1 MALATDSSPGEIQ
14 LAGDLAGSTD
24 ATSPELT
31 LTSVTPGL
39 YTFSDLTIDS
49 KGRVTAATTA
59 DSGTILALIPDATT
73 STKGIVQI
81 GDGISVS
88 VDGLITADMAYINAN
103 AIIPTAS
110 LTTKGLVQIGD
121 GISVDTGLITADLA
135 YIDTN
140 MSDATLTSKGQVQ
153 IGNGISVAT
162 GVISADIAYIDAN
175 MSHPV
180 ATNTTFGIVKPVD
193 VNDITIVAGEIGF
206 GPDVALLNTAN
217 TWIKSQVV
225 NLVDL
230 GSVSSNVAID
240 SSLGNVLKMTMIDDI
255 MLDNPSNL
263 VGGQTLVLTITQSG
277 QGHAVIFG
285 TMYKFKNGNLPTIP
299 QTPNKIMVLSAIFD
313 GTKLLCNFGGE
324 F

>member
-39 YTFSDLTIDS
+39 YTISDLTIDS
-49 KGRVTAATTA
+49 KGRVTAATSA
-59 DSGTILALIPDATT
+59 DEATILALVPDATPT
-73 STKGIVQI
+73 SKGIVQI
-81 GDGISVS
+81 GDGISVGGG
-88 VDGLITADMAYINAN
+88 VITIDMAYINAN

-277 QGHAVIFG
+277 QGHDVIFG